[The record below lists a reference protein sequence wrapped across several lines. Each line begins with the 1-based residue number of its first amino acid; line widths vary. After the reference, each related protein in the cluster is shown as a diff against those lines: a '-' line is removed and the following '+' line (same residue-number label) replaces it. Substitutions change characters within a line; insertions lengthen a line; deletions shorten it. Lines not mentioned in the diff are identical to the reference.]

1 MPLHVALTG
10 EPKIAGFTLKLAVVD
25 EVVAVY
31 EVVLEENDGEIA
43 IDVIEL
49 LRRPS
54 EFKFALAPVVASIN
68 TITIGSTRL
77 ILVPEVKSK

>member
-49 LRRPS
+49 SRRPS
-54 EFKFALAPVVASIN
+54 EFKFAFAPVVASIN